1 MDPVIHA
8 ISDLGMTEDEI
19 IREGF
24 DEKLVRF
31 VARRINSMK
40 YKRKVPVIAKI

>member
-8 ISDLGMTEDEI
+8 VSDLGMSEEEI

-31 VARRINSMK
+31 VVCRINSMK
-40 YKRKVPVIAKI
+40 YKRKVPIIATI